1 MNKGKQIYEGKAKIL
16 FETEDPNQIIIHFK
30 DDATAFNGVKKSSI
44 QNKGILNT
52 AISTY
57 IYTYLK
63 KQWIPTHFI
72 KTLNETDQLCEKV
85 EIIPLEVIVRNV
97 IAGSLSK
104 KLNIAEGTKIDRPI
118 FEICYKNDDLGDPM
132 INDDHALAI
141 KLLSEEELTTIKELT
156 AKINTALKELFDKM
170 NIVLVDFKIEF
181 GRTRQGNIV
190 LADEISPDTCRL
202 WDKDTMQ
209 KLDKDRFRRDLGKV
223 EDAYQEIL
231 KRLKEVLDA

>member
-1 MNKGKQIYEGKAKIL
+1 MEKGKQIYEGKAKVL

-52 AISTY
+52 AITTY
-57 IYTYLK
+57 IYNYLK

-72 KTLNETDQLCEKV
+72 KNLSDTDQLCERV
-85 EIIPLEVIVRNV
+85 EIIPLEVIIRNV
-97 IAGSLSK
+97 VAGSLSK
-104 KLNIAEGTKIDRPI
+104 RLQIEEGTKIDRPI
-118 FEICYKNDDLGDPM
+118 FELCYKNDELGDPM
-132 INDDHALAI
+132 INDDHALAM
-141 KLLSEEELTTIKELT
+141 KLCTVEELETIRELT
-156 AKINTALKELFDKM
+156 MKINKALIELFDKM

-181 GRTRQGNIV
+181 GRTPNGNVI